1 MKRNSCQQ
9 CQLLV
14 AILTL
19 LAIWQKQSCTG
30 EVSLVGQAWTLIAQ
44 VALDIQVLLGHG
56 YGEHEQECI
65 G

>member
-19 LAIWQKQSCTG
+19 LAIGQQSFTG
-30 EVSLVGQAWTLIAQ
+30 EVSLVGQAWTLSAQ
-44 VALDIQVLLGHG
+44 VALESQVLLGHV